1 MLSPNKLT
9 ELLQQH
15 YEKAVLGLAIAA
27 LVVSGLMLA
36 SQKQSEEEALNS
48 YIVNVSQ
55 RKAFQYTNIQWSA
68 YYEALAKA
76 TNPVVLDFT
85 KPRLHNLMGPVK
97 WQRRPDGT
105 LLKVETGTEVGPE
118 ALRITRIA
126 PLMLTVALDK
136 VSGTNGFFIS
146 VTREGATNVA
156 LRRKLQSY
164 VTPGGKDRM
173 GTFMLK
179 EVKGTATE
187 PELVLELADTGDRA
201 TLNKDT
207 PFTREDGYKVDL
219 SYPPENRT
227 FSEKR
232 QNESITIAG
241 EDYNIIAIAKNEI
254 VLSARS
260 NNKRTTLRYNAAP

>member
-48 YIVNVSQ
+48 YIVDVSR
-55 RKAFQYTNIQWSA
+55 RKAFPYTNIQWSA
-68 YYEALAKA
+68 YYDALAKA
-76 TNPVVLDFT
+76 TNPVALDFT
-85 KPRLHNLMGPVK
+85 KPRLHNLLGPVK

-118 ALRITRIA
+118 ALKITRIA
-126 PLMLTVALDK
+126 PLLLTIALDK
-136 VSGTNGFFIS
+136 TSGTNGFFIS
-146 VTREGATNVA
+146 VTREAATNA
-156 LRRKLQSY
+156 ILRRKLQSY
-164 VTPGGKDRM
+164 VTVGGKDRM
-173 GTFMLK
+173 GTFVLR
-179 EVKGTATE
+179 EFKGTATE
-187 PELVLELADTGDRA
+187 PELVIELADTGERA

-207 PFTREDGYKVDL
+207 PFTRVDGYKVDL
-219 SYPPENRT
+219 SYPPENQT
-227 FSEKR
+227 FAERR
-232 QNESITIAG
+232 QDDTIRIAG
-241 EDYNIIAIAKNEI
+241 EEYNIIAISKNEV

-260 NNKRTTLRYNAAP
+260 NNKRTSLRYSAAP